1 MAAKPGKLPVGT
13 FEQIASASD
22 LGEGQVH
29 EVPEWGISLKI
40 RGLTRGEARLLSSEE
55 SSPEDKEVSVL
66 LCGVV
71 EPKLEPDQARKVLQE
86 KAVGPTERLIDAIL
100 ELSGMGDTFRNA

>member
-1 MAAKPGKLPVGT
+1 MAAPKAKLPVGT
-13 FEQIASASD
+13 FDQIVSASD

-29 EVPEWGISLKI
+29 EVPEWGMALKI
-40 RGLTRGEARLLSSEE
+40 RGLTRGEARLLASEE
-55 SSPEDKEVSVL
+55 ATPEDKEVSVL
-66 LCGVV
+66 LCGVID
-71 EPKLEPDQARKVLQE
+71 PKLTPEQSRKILQE

>member
-13 FEQIASASD
+13 FEQIESASD

-29 EVPEWGISLKI
+29 EVPEWGMALKI
-40 RGLTRGEARLLSSEE
+40 RGLTRGEARLLSSED
-55 SSPEDKEVSVL
+55 STPEDKEVSVL
-66 LCGVV
+66 CCGVLD
-71 EPKLEPDQARKVLQE
+71 PKLTLEQARKILQE

>member
-1 MAAKPGKLPVGT
+1 MAAPKAKLPVGT
-13 FEQIASASD
+13 FDQIVSASD

-29 EVPEWGISLKI
+29 EVPEWGMALKI
-40 RGLTRGEARLLSSEE
+40 RGLTRGEARLLASEE
-55 SSPEDKEVSVL
+55 ATPEDKEVSVL
-66 LCGVV
+66 LCGVI
-71 EPKLEPDQARKVLQE
+71 EPKLESDQARKILQE